1 MRKLLRYALAC
12 AMTMI
17 STASM
22 ATTVGNEDNTTG
34 WWSAFSDYYTIA
46 PNQTLTLEFTN
57 YSNKAANWFNYMTV
71 VTTDA
76 DRGATDYSEYIV
88 YRADCYGWQYGM
100 NTAENPELYKYKVDN
115 FGDAFADFTNI
126 MDGAKV
132 VLTVKR
138 INESVSIIADI
149 TSTGGA
155 KYRSFYAMNCGD
167 GSQTI
172 RAFLTTENGHLV
184 IDDNKTTIAD
194 TDMPS
199 TEGTVVG
206 ELDNATPWWTAF
218 SDYYTIQPNETKTI
232 EFENYSCKVQSYHNW
247 LLGVTSDADR
257 GSSTEYFMLRADNY
271 GWGSAYDGANLSSN
285 YNWDVFK
292 DDMDGATVK
301 MTITREGSTVTAN
314 ADITAKNGNTYFE
327 KLTAECGDGSQPI
340 RAFVF
345 TEGGHLLIKDAVNSI
360 NSVQQSAENNKSLR
374 YNLAGQRVDEA
385 YKGIVIENG
394 KKYLV
399 K

>member
-1 MRKLLRYALAC
+1 MRKLLRYALVC

-184 IDDNKTTIAD
+184 IDDALA
-194 TDMPS
+194 
-199 TEGTVVG
+199 G
-206 ELDNATPWWTAF
+206 
-218 SDYYTIQPNETKTI
+218 
-232 EFENYSCKVQSYHNW
+232 
-247 LLGVTSDADR
+247 
-257 GSSTEYFMLRADNY
+257 
-271 GWGSAYDGANLSSN
+271 DGAFFQTVESSGIIFVG
-285 YNWDVFK
+285 YDQKIGVF
-292 DDMDGATVK
+292 
-301 MTITREGSTVTAN
+301 S
-314 ADITAKNGNTYFE
+314 
-327 KLTAECGDGSQPI
+327 
-340 RAFVF
+340 
-345 TEGGHLLIKDAVNSI
+345 
-360 NSVQQSAENNKSLR
+360 
-374 YNLAGQRVDEA
+374 RVDFFGFSFVQHFTFVHCRRPSIP
-385 YKGIVIENG
+385 YFPKGIITQCPVYFQYEKSPLRMQRG
-394 KKYLV
+394 RG
-399 K
+399 